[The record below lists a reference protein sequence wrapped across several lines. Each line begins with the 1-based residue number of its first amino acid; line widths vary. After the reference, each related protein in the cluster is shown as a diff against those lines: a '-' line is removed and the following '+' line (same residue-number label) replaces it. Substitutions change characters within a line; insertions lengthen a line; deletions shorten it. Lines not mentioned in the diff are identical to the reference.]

1 MTDDIQE
8 QLLTE
13 KTTVKPTDFIRM
25 VSDPITLP
33 DSTVIQKS
41 KFVDNLFGDVI
52 SPVVNGAV
60 NDWAPTGLATAHF
73 IRIFPSGPASISGI
87 TTGTIGR
94 VLILFN
100 VASSLVNLLDESAL
114 SVASNRISVQGTGTD
129 YILQPDS
136 GVMLAY
142 DSTAS
147 RWRVI
152 GAVSGVVDGWN
163 PLGSFFTFVSVDGA
177 TTVVTTA
184 ADVTTK
190 IQKGTR
196 LRYAQNQA
204 LTAYWNMDASSASN
218 VGSFPTAETA
228 ITFTAGKF
236 SNAATFNGTTSKI
249 VVTDNVL
256 LKPTGDFTIGYW
268 VKATASG
275 ANQRIWQS
283 YSANTAIAGI
293 HNTVEATTGK
303 LICLIGK
310 NSGTTI
316 NTDYHSFT
324 SATNIGDG
332 NFHYVVIT
340 FKNNYLQ
347 MYIDGVLE
355 NSGYC
360 YTPAY
365 AATNY
370 VQFGM
375 GNNTGVDTVPLNGQV
390 DDFYL
395 INGYA
400 LDEQTI
406 KLKYAAQTAQGTGN
420 LSITKYGIITNVSVY
435 SGGVTTLTFWGG
447 TDFSSVNSTFGTPY
461 YSTVKVPTGMNMAP
475 DKWNILCYNP
485 IDVSQAS
492 PVGATWYNLGGNIV
506 APIGLWKPCYS
517 VTVEI
522 QYNAAAVTQV
532 GMKSTLSTATNTEDL
547 SNSMFY
553 TALYPIANLISR
565 VTHAFRKPV
574 YVQYNTKT
582 TLYLNLYVAV
592 ASTTLVAKGTQS
604 PTSILLEFG
613 YL

>member
-100 VASSLVNLLDESAL
+100 VASSLVNLLDESTL
-114 SVASNRISVQGTGTD
+114 SVASNRISVQGTGND

-142 DSTAS
+142 DSTTS

-152 GAVSGVVDGWN
+152 GAISGTVDGWN

-190 IQKGTR
+190 VQKGTR

-204 LTAYWNMDASSASN
+204 LTAYWNLDASSASQ
-218 VGSFPTAETA
+218 VGSFPGTDTAVTY
-228 ITFTAGKF
+228 TAGKF
-236 SNAATFNGTTSKI
+236 GNAATFDGATSKI
-249 VVTDNVL
+249 VITDNVL
-256 LKPTGDFTIGYW
+256 LKPTSDFTIGMW
-268 VKATASG
+268 IKTASTG
-275 ANQRIWQS
+275 ADKTIYQS
-283 YSANTAIAGI
+283 YSQNTAIAGLVMRVDSTNVI
-293 HNTVEATTGK
+293 VV
-303 LICLIGK
+303 LVGK
-310 NSGTTI
+310 NTGTTDGVDYTLLRGVT
-316 NTDYHSFT
+316 NVTD
-324 SATNIGDG
+324 N
-332 NFHYVVIT
+332 NWHYVVYT
-340 FKNNYLQ
+340 FKNNYAQ
-347 MYIDGVLE
+347 IYVDGVLDAA
-355 NSGYC
+355 SYSL
-360 YTPAY
+360 TPVY

-370 VQFGM
+370 VRIGM
-375 GNNTGVDTVPLNGQV
+375 RSNAGSDLSPFNGQI
-390 DDFYL
+390 DDLFI

-406 KLKYAAQTAQGTGN
+406 KAKYAAQTAQGTGN
-420 LSITKYGIITNVSVY
+420 LSITKYGIITNVSAY

-447 TDFSSVNSTFGTPY
+447 TDYSSVNSSFGTPY
-461 YSTVKVPTGMNMAP
+461 YSIAKVPVGFNADSNKWSVLLTDAVNRTQSAP
-475 DKWNILCYNP
+475 ATN
-485 IDVSQAS
+485 
-492 PVGATWYNLGGNIV
+492 TWYNMGALNFTL
-506 APIGLWKPCYS
+506 PIGQWLISYKAKIYEEFS
-517 VTVEI
+517 S
-522 QYNAAAVTQV
+522 AVV
-532 GMKSTLSTATNTEDL
+532 VYPYFTLSTANNSESDPEFTCGAGIYAGGGPPASVSLPISMSKILTL
-547 SNSMFY
+547 S
-553 TALYPIANLISR
+553 
-565 VTHAFRKPV
+565 
-574 YVQYNTKT
+574 TKT
-582 TLYLNLYVAV
+582 TYYVNMMVAAGGAGYVIYLMDGQSKLIIRAI
-592 ASTTLVAKGTQS
+592 STFL
-604 PTSILLEFG
+604 
-613 YL
+613 